1 MKNVDKLPKW
11 AQYEVTLLERKIEE
25 LQKIVDAN
33 NNADTNVTH
42 GVLKT
47 YGLPMNSTVSF
58 HTDESRFDVQIDKKG
73 GIRVYS
79 LDSIHIIPQAVNV
92 VTIKTDRDEQSSPA
106 S

>member
-1 MKNVDKLPKW
+1 MKNIDKLPKW
-11 AQYEVTLLERKIEE
+11 AQREVTLLERKIEE

-33 NNADTNVTH
+33 NTADTNVTH

-58 HTDESRFDVQIDKKG
+58 HTDNSRFDVSIDKKG

-79 LDSIHIIPQAVNV
+79 FDILQIIPSASNTVI
-92 VTIKTDRDEQSSPA
+92 IKPARDS
-106 S
+106 

>member
-1 MKNVDKLPKW
+1 MKNIDKLPKW
-11 AQYEVTLLERKIEE
+11 AQREVTLLERKIEE

-33 NNADTNVTH
+33 NTADTNVTH
-42 GVLKT
+42 GVMKT
-47 YGLPMNSTVSF
+47 YGLPANSTVSF
-58 HTDESRFDVQIDKKG
+58 HTDNSRFDVSIKKG

>member
-42 GVLKT
+42 GVMKT
-47 YGLPMNSTVSF
+47 YGLPANSTVSF
-58 HTDESRFDVQIDKKG
+58 HTDQSRFDVSIDKKG

-79 LDSIHIIPQAVNV
+79 LDTIHISPQASNTVI
-92 VTIKTDRDEQSSPA
+92 IKPARDW
-106 S
+106 

>member
-11 AQYEVTLLERKIEE
+11 AQHEVMLLERKIEE

-58 HTDESRFDVQIDKKG
+58 HTDNSRFDVSIDKRG
-73 GIRVYS
+73 GIKIYS
-79 LDSIHIIPQAVNV
+79 FDVLQIVTSAANAVIIKPA
-92 VTIKTDRDEQSSPA
+92 RDW
-106 S
+106 